1 MVTIHPC
8 KHADVLKQFIDIA
21 KDNGV
26 TIQAHQALFLFL
38 KFMSSVIPTIEYD
51 STV

>member
-8 KHADVLKQFIDIA
+8 KHANVLKSFLDVA

-26 TIQAHQALFLFL
+26 TIQAH
-38 KFMSSVIPTIEYD
+38 
-51 STV
+51 